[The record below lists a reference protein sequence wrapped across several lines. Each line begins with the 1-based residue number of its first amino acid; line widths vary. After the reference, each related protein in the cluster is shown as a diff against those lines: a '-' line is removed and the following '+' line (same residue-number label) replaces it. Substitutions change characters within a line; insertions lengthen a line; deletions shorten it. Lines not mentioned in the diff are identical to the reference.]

1 MPTRLDVL
9 LQRRKSALAEPLHRH
24 RATTARAGGRRS
36 AKDGGFRNEGW
47 SRIIARSYII
57 SLKISRNPA
66 VTVNGRADIK
76 AAFSCK
82 GYPNRCRRKSLFALR
97 YGKIDDK
104 PHIIAKLCNGGTTT
118 LDPAQKNKTQVQP
131 PLVLRPDQDL
141 QS

>member
-24 RATTARAGGRRS
+24 SATTARAAGRRRP
-36 AKDGGFRNEGW
+36 KDRGFRNGRW

-66 VTVNGRADIK
+66 VTVNGRGDIQ

-82 GYPNRCRRKSLFALR
+82 GIQIAAVASPCLR
-97 YGKIDDK
+97 YDM
-104 PHIIAKLCNGGTTT
+104 AKLMTS
-118 LDPAQKNKTQVQP
+118 P
-131 PLVLRPDQDL
+131 R
-141 QS
+141 